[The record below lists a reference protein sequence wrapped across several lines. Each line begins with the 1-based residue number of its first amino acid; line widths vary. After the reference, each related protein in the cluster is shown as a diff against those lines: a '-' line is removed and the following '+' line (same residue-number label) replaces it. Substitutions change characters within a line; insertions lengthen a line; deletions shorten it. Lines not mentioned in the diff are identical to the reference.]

1 MSLSF
6 KEFIIVFVIAVAVF
20 RVAKPIALLFIDSN
34 DLSRRRNTWL
44 VLTATAFFV
53 PSFWAFV
60 LVAIPLIVWAGRKDT
75 NPSAVYIMLFTV
87 IPPVEAPLPM
97 IGMPYLL
104 MMSNYLLLS
113 FCVLTPFALRIYR
126 FKRKHKEPVLQFTDY
141 CFLAFG
147 LLTAV
152 LYIQAVRP
160 DGGLYPT
167 SITDCVRRG
176 FVFFFEAFIPYFAI
190 SRAGE
195 DRRKLI
201 DMIATYCLCCAL
213 LAAVGMFESVRHW
226 LLYAEMPGRLSASGA
241 GAVYLM
247 RGESLRA
254 MASTGHSMA
263 LAYLLAPAY
272 GLWLYLQSRM
282 NSKRWRIGGT
292 IVFWGGLFAA
302 YTRGAW
308 VGAVLVY
315 FLFAALQPRPLSKLF
330 KATGGALIIGMLVYL
345 SPLGDKIVSV
355 LPWFGGNVDNSN
367 IIYRQRL
374 WDRSWQ
380 IIQDSPILGDQ
391 GALLKMQD
399 LRQGEG
405 FVDLVNTY
413 VGILLDNGFV
423 GLALFLLFIL
433 GAAHKAWTGNR
444 KTMSSDEDLS
454 VIGAS
459 LVACIIAMLVMFEN
473 GSFGGA
479 PAKAFYIL
487 AGLATGYGVVARS
500 SRVDPHATRVRI
512 NDGHGAP
519 LM

>member
-1 MSLSF
+1 MIYSL
-6 KEFIIVFVIAVAVF
+6 KEFVIVFVIAVAVF
-20 RVAKPIALLFIDSN
+20 RMAKPIVLLFIDPN

-44 VLTATAFFV
+44 VLTATAFFA
-53 PSFWAFV
+53 PNFWAFV
-60 LVAIPLIVWAGRKDT
+60 LVATPLTIWAGRKDT

-87 IPPVEAPLPM
+87 IPPVETPLPM

-147 LLTAV
+147 LLTAA
-152 LYIQAVRP
+152 LYIQAIRP
-160 DGGLYPT
+160 EGGLYPT

-213 LAAVGMFESVRHW
+213 LAAVGMFESARHW
-226 LLYAEMPGRLSASGA
+226 LLYAEMPGRLGASGA
-241 GAVYLM
+241 GVYLM

-272 GLWLYLQSRM
+272 GLWLYLQSRV

-292 IVFWGGLFAA
+292 IVFWGGLIAA

-355 LPWFGGNVDNSN
+355 LPWFGGTVDNSN

-380 IIQDSPILGDQ
+380 IIQDSPFLGDQ

-433 GAAHKAWTGNR
+433 GAALKAWTGSR
-444 KTMSSDEDLS
+444 KTMSSDEDLC

-500 SRVDPHATRVRI
+500 SRGDPHATRSGSMMVTAR
-512 NDGHGAP
+512 H
-519 LM
+519 